1 MMALENK
8 TKINCGCYLLFAL
21 FFIIFLTIYSYGV
34 FFLNSLGIPYS
45 DIGLIIGISALF
57 SSILQPLIGRQVD
70 IRHFSWQKLLVFL
83 NIIVIIAVLSMV
95 IICYNPYDH
104 VKYILRIYT

>member
-45 DIGLIIGISALF
+45 DIGLIIGISALL
-57 SSILQPLIGRQVD
+57 SSILQPLIRRQVD
-70 IRHFSWQKLLVFL
+70 LRTFS
-83 NIIVIIAVLSMV
+83 
-95 IICYNPYDH
+95 
-104 VKYILRIYT
+104 

>member
-57 SSILQPLIGRQVD
+57 SSILQPLIPFSITLSKDSSYRQTRGMED
-70 IRHFSWQKLLVFL
+70 ASASI
-83 NIIVIIAVLSMV
+83 
-95 IICYNPYDH
+95 
-104 VKYILRIYT
+104 